1 MLRLKVLA
9 SRRRSMLSSVNY
21 INFPLYFDLVERDT
35 LLERLEK
42 RLAEKEKELEELRKM
57 LSSNTI
63 EELKR
68 EIIKELEEKYN
79 LKSLEAKIV
88 ELSKAIENIMSDI
101 LYIKSE
107 LKTSQS
113 KKRNLVEIKEP
124 EELESKEDQGEGELI
139 IVD

>member
-1 MLRLKVLA
+1 M
-9 SRRRSMLSSVNY
+9 
-21 INFPLYFDLVERDT
+21 ERDI

-42 RLAEKEKELEELRKM
+42 KLAEKEKELEELRKM

-63 EELKR
+63 EELKK
-68 EIIKELEEKYN
+68 EIIRELEEKYN
-79 LKSLEAKIV
+79 LKSLEAKLI

-107 LKTSQS
+107 LKGSQN
-113 KKRNLVEIKEP
+113 KKRDLVEIKEP
-124 EELESKEDQGEGELI
+124 EKSEEVTEEEDESELI

>member
-1 MLRLKVLA
+1 
-9 SRRRSMLSSVNY
+9 MLSSVNY

>member
-1 MLRLKVLA
+1 M
-9 SRRRSMLSSVNY
+9 
-21 INFPLYFDLVERDT
+21 
-35 LLERLEK
+35 ERLEK
-42 RLAEKEKELEELRKM
+42 KLAEKEKELEELRKM

-63 EELKR
+63 EQLKR

-79 LKSLEAKIV
+79 LKNLEAKII

-107 LKTSQS
+107 LRVSQS
-113 KKRNLVEIKEP
+113 KRRDLVEIKEP
-124 EELESKEDQGEGELI
+124 EESESKKEVKEEEELI

>member
-1 MLRLKVLA
+1 MH
-9 SRRRSMLSSVNY
+9 SSNKRY
-21 INFPLYFDLVERDT
+21 INFLLYSDLVERDI

-42 RLAEKEKELEELRKM
+42 KLAEKEKELEELRKM
-57 LSSNTI
+57 MSSNAI
-63 EELKR
+63 EQLKR

-79 LKSLEAKIV
+79 LKNLEAKII

-107 LKTSQS
+107 LKSSQS
-113 KKRNLVEIKEP
+113 KKRDLVEIKEP
-124 EELESKEDQGEGELI
+124 EESESKEEDEELI

>member
-1 MLRLKVLA
+1 M
-9 SRRRSMLSSVNY
+9 
-21 INFPLYFDLVERDT
+21 ERDI

-42 RLAEKEKELEELRKM
+42 KLAEKEKELEELRKL

-68 EIIKELEEKYN
+68 EIIKEIEEKYD
-79 LKSLEAKIV
+79 LKSLEAKIA
-88 ELSKAIENIMSDI
+88 ELSKAVESIASEI

-107 LKTSQS
+107 IRPSQ
-113 KKRNLVEIKEP
+113 KKREIVEVDEMTKENEDGFK
-124 EELESKEDQGEGELI
+124 EEDDII

>member
-1 MLRLKVLA
+1 
-9 SRRRSMLSSVNY
+9 
-21 INFPLYFDLVERDT
+21 
-35 LLERLEK
+35 LERLEK
-42 RLAEKEKELEELRKM
+42 KLAEKEKELEELRKM

-107 LKTSQS
+107 LRSSQS
-113 KKRNLVEIKEP
+113 KKRDLVEIKEP
-124 EELESKEDQGEGELI
+124 EKSEEEAEEKEEEEELI

>member
-1 MLRLKVLA
+1 MHSL
-9 SRRRSMLSSVNY
+9 VNKRY
-21 INFPLYFDLVERDT
+21 INFLLYSDLVERDI

-42 RLAEKEKELEELRKM
+42 KLAEKEKELEELRKM

-63 EELKR
+63 EQLKR

-79 LKSLEAKIV
+79 LKNLEAKII

-107 LKTSQS
+107 LRVSQS
-113 KKRNLVEIKEP
+113 KKRDLVEIKEP
-124 EELESKEDQGEGELI
+124 EESESKKEEKEEEELI

>member
-1 MLRLKVLA
+1 M
-9 SRRRSMLSSVNY
+9 
-21 INFPLYFDLVERDT
+21 ERDI

-42 RLAEKEKELEELRKM
+42 KLAEKEKELEELRKM

-107 LKTSQS
+107 LRSSQS
-113 KKRNLVEIKEP
+113 KKRDLVEIKEP
-124 EELESKEDQGEGELI
+124 EKSEEEAEEKEEESELI

>member
-1 MLRLKVLA
+1 MHSL
-9 SRRRSMLSSVNY
+9 VNKRY
-21 INFPLYFDLVERDT
+21 INFLLYSDLVERDI

-42 RLAEKEKELEELRKM
+42 KLAEKEKELEELRKM

-63 EELKR
+63 EQLKR

-79 LKSLEAKIV
+79 LKNLEAKII

-107 LKTSQS
+107 LRVSQS
-113 KKRNLVEIKEP
+113 KRRDLVEIKEP
-124 EELESKEDQGEGELI
+124 EESESKKEVKEEEELI